1 MTHKY
6 RRKLL
11 VILVIPTSMLRGQSC
26 QNKIS
31 TSSQDL
37 DLVNVTTAG
46 KQRAVIRTEHSGIHK
61 MKFFMC
67 TTGITKLHSLGD
79 NIRLRYM
86 GFEVF
91 TKVKI

>member
-1 MTHKY
+1 
-6 RRKLL
+6 
-11 VILVIPTSMLRGQSC
+11 MLRGQSC

-46 KQRAVIRTEHSGIHK
+46 KKRAVIRTEHSGIHK
-61 MKFFMC
+61 MKVFMC